1 MIFDGT
7 HIPRFATVIII
18 EILRAA
24 LLRAPLLQVAIYQLA
39 QDGDIFF
46 PFRAVPGARDP
57 ETLRRLIVEHRAYF
71 LLGHVLTPIGEDYT
85 LFRAFAQDGSI
96 VP

>member
-7 HIPRFATVIII
+7 HISRLASVIIT
-18 EILRAA
+18 EILRVS
-24 LLRAPLLQVAIYQLA
+24 LLRAPLHKVTLDQLA

-57 ETLRRLIVEHRAYF
+57 ETLRRLIVEHRTYF
-71 LLGHVLTPIGEDYT
+71 LFGHVLTPIGEDYT
-85 LFRAFAQDGSI
+85 RFRAFAQDRPK